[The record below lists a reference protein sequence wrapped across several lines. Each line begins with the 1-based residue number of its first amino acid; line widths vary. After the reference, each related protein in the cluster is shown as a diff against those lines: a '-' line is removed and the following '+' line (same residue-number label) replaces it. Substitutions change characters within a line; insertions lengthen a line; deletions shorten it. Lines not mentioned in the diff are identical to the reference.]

1 MVELTEREIKITH
14 IFLTVLNYQYSDVP
28 QNIKEG
34 MLAATLKIRGFDFD
48 EPELVDIV
56 NALNQEQTM
65 IAKNVFGFLAKHQGA
80 LSALKHLKL

>member
-1 MVELTEREIKITH
+1 MVELTEREIKIAH

-34 MLAATLKIRGFDFD
+34 MLAATLKIREIEFN

-56 NALNQEQTM
+56 NALNEEQTM
-65 IAKNVFGFLAKHQGA
+65 IAKSTFKFLANHQGA
-80 LSALKHLKL
+80 LSALKHFKL